1 MLNMAKIIALLKGYG
16 ICDFEVCHPNK
27 SVSFLSKDGF
37 VIVQIKDDFTVY
49 TVWDND
55 ECMEVLANHQI
66 NSLDELYVCLDN
78 HAK

>member
-1 MLNMAKIIALLKGYG
+1 MA
-16 ICDFEVCHPNK
+16 
-27 SVSFLSKDGF
+27 SVILRYATPTNQYLFLSKDGF

-55 ECMEVLANHQI
+55 ECMDVLANHQI

-78 HAK
+78 YAK